1 MSNFIFSL
9 KKHGLTSIGQNSYSM
24 PWFTLG
30 SQKIPCDISHWESP
44 CGGVIKEIALVNSMV
59 ELTMYL
65 KFCHANRVSL
75 QDGFKLFD
83 SLSREERLTHNVAK
97 ADYGLIVKEWPS
109 LKKYLPRTADEVNDY
124 SWFIQEI
131 VPVNQVWYLFR
142 CALAHRSMDV
152 KLYVL

>member
-1 MSNFIFSL
+1 MGEPL
-9 KKHGLTSIGQNSYSM
+9 R
-24 PWFTLG
+24 
-30 SQKIPCDISHWESP
+30 
-44 CGGVIKEIALVNSMV
+44 GVIKEIALVNSMV